1 MLADTQPVDAGVDA
15 LLHALRAVAEP
26 TRLRILVL
34 CARADLTVTDL
45 TAILGQS
52 QPRVSR
58 HLRIMCESG
67 VLRRDAQATRAFFR
81 LAEDVSI
88 AGAVLGAVPVDDP
101 AILGDLRRLQQV
113 KTNRAARART
123 YFRAHAASWNHIR
136 GLHVD
141 PTQVEAALAD
151 LWPGAAGADG
161 AGAAADRDAGPELLD
176 IGTGTGRMLRLFA
189 PRVRGAVGIDTSP
202 EMLNIARAD
211 LDAAGLRHC
220 FVRQGDMYALPW
232 ASPSFDVVT
241 MHMVLHYAED
251 PAAVIAEAARVLR
264 PGGALLIADFAPHQ
278 VEQLRIDH
286 AHHWLGL
293 PGDDVVAWCRA
304 AGLSCGPVRALVG
317 DPLTVNIWSAA
328 VPSVGVKPQTLHS
341 IQ

>member
-1 MLADTQPVDAGVDA
+1 MLADAQSVDVGVDA
-15 LLHALRAVAEP
+15 ILHALRAVAEP

-34 CARADLTVTDL
+34 CARTDLTVTDL

-81 LAEDVSI
+81 LADDMSI
-88 AGAVLGAVPVDDP
+88 ADAVLGAVPVDDP

-113 KTNRAARART
+113 KAARAARART

-151 LWPGAAGADG
+151 LWPAADEPI
-161 AGAAADRDAGPELLD
+161 DRDAAPELLD

-251 PAAVIAEAARVLR
+251 PAAAIAEAARVLR
-264 PGGALLIADFAPHQ
+264 PGGSLLIADFAPHQ

-293 PGDDVVAWCRA
+293 PSDDVVAWCRA
-304 AGLSCGPVRALVG
+304 AGLSCGPVRALAG

-328 VPSVGVKPQTLHS
+328 PPAGGVKPQTLHS